1 MSLEI
6 IATQTVL
13 SAIENVGYKL
23 MKLEVQDKNRVSRVV
38 INLNLPKEY
47 TV

>member
-13 SAIENVGYKL
+13 SAIENVGYRL

-38 INLNLPKEY
+38 INLNLSKEY